1 MTTLALAARPL
12 EFFFAQYRRV
22 WRGTAISSVVTPV
35 LFLLAFGFGLGTLVD
50 RTTDLPEG
58 ISYLEFVAP
67 GLLAA
72 TAMQLASFEAS
83 WPVLSAIKWSRQYHA
98 MLATPLRIGD
108 VLLGHQAFIAFRM
121 LMTAAIYLAAIA
133 AFGAVNSPLGIL
145 AVPVTVLVGISFA
158 APIAA
163 WGAYTESDTS
173 FVAIFRFI
181 ILPMFLFSGTF
192 FPIERLPG
200 ILELVA
206 YATPLWHGVD
216 LCRQLTLG
224 DVDAASALG
233 PLGNLIGDIALE
245 GRALEYAAFVG
256 PALLAASAM
265 NGAFYDATN
274 VFWKLRY
281 GKVYDAMLSTP
292 ISPKDVA
299 VGETLWAVVG
309 SLIYSAAFLNIIL
322 VLGVVE

>member
-1 MTTLALAARPL
+1 MSSYSLPLRPL

-22 WRGTAISSVVTPV
+22 WRGTAISTVITPV
-35 LFLLAFGFGLGTLVD
+35 IYLLAFGYGLGTLVD
-50 RTTDLPEG
+50 RTTDLPDG

-72 TAMQLASFEAS
+72 TAMQIASFEAS

-108 VLLGHQAFIAFRM
+108 VLIGHQGFIAFRM
-121 LMTAAIYLAAIA
+121 LLTASVYLAAIA

-145 AVPVTVLVGISFA
+145 AIPVTVLVGLAFA

-163 WGAYTESDTS
+163 WGAYTETDSS
-173 FVAIFRFI
+173 FVAIFRFV

-200 ILELVA
+200 ILEVVA
-206 YATPLWHGVD
+206 WVTPLWHGVD

-224 DVDAASALG
+224 DVDLASAAGHLAY
-233 PLGNLIGDIALE
+233 LIAFT
-245 GRALEYAAFVG
+245 AAGLV
-256 PALLAASAM
+256 AAYYS
-265 NGAFYDATN
+265 YRRR
-274 VFWKLRY
+274 L
-281 GKVYDAMLSTP
+281 
-292 ISPKDVA
+292 
-299 VGETLWAVVG
+299 VV
-309 SLIYSAAFLNIIL
+309 
-322 VLGVVE
+322 